1 MPNINTL
8 HPLEIFKFENLMHMQ
23 RTILLLSAVFL
34 LFSCSRNDQKSDAY
48 GNFEA
53 TEIIVSAQVPGE
65 LMSFN
70 IEEGVLLEKEAVIG
84 LIDTTD
90 LSLNKKLLLQQK
102 QTIGAQLQNIRS
114 EIDVQQQQLKNNL
127 VNQKRILNLFKE
139 GAATQKQLDDI
150 NGLVDINKKQIAA
163 THTRKEAILNQM
175 KGIDVQVEQVNRKIE
190 KCLLTNPEKGTVLVK
205 YSEAGELAGIG
216 KPLYKLADLERMK
229 LKAYISGD
237 QLAHISIGQEVE
249 VMYDDNQKENK
260 KINGVVEWISPTAE
274 FTPKTIQTKEE
285 RVNLVYAV
293 KVGVH
298 NNREIKIGM
307 PGEFNF
313 TKN

>member
-1 MPNINTL
+1 
-8 HPLEIFKFENLMHMQ
+8 MHMQ
-23 RTILLLSAVFL
+23 RTILLLSVTFL

-48 GNFEA
+48 GNFEG

-65 LMSFN
+65 LMFFD
-70 IEEGVLLEKEAVIG
+70 IEEGDLLGKGAVIG

-90 LSLNKKLLLQQK
+90 LSLSKKLLLQQK

-114 EIDVQQQQLKNNL
+114 EIEVQQQQLKNNL
-127 VNQKRILNLFKE
+127 VNQKRIQNLYNE

-163 THTRKEAILNQM
+163 THSRKEAIINQM
-175 KGIDVQVEQVNRKIE
+175 KSVDVQVEQVNRKIE
-190 KCLLTNPEKGTVLVK
+190 KCMVVNPEKGTVLVK
-205 YSEAGELAGIG
+205 YSEAGELTGTG
-216 KPLYKLADLERMK
+216 KPLYKLADLEKMK

-249 VMYDDNQKENK
+249 VMYDDNKLENK
-260 KINGVVEWISPTAE
+260 KITGIVEWISPTAE

-293 KVGVH
+293 KVSVH
-298 NNREIKIGM
+298 NNGEIKIGM

-313 TKN
+313 AKN

>member
-1 MPNINTL
+1 
-8 HPLEIFKFENLMHMQ
+8 MQ
-23 RTILLLSAVFL
+23 RTILLLSVTFL
-34 LFSCSRNDQKSDAY
+34 LFSCSRNDKKSDAY
-48 GNFEA
+48 GNFEG

-65 LMSFN
+65 LMFFN
-70 IEEGVLLEKEAVIG
+70 IEEGDLLEKGAIIG

-90 LSLNKKLLLQQK
+90 LSLSKKLLLQQK

-114 EIDVQQQQLKNNL
+114 EIEVQQQQLKNNL
-127 VNQKRILNLFKE
+127 VNQKRIQNLYNE

-163 THTRKEAILNQM
+163 IHSRKEAIINQM
-175 KGIDVQVEQVNRKIE
+175 KSVDVQVEQVNRKIE
-190 KCLLTNPEKGTVLVK
+190 KCMIVNPEKGTVLVK
-205 YSEAGELAGIG
+205 YSEAGELTGTG
-216 KPLYKLADLERMK
+216 KPLYKLADLEKMK

-249 VMYDDNQKENK
+249 VMYDDNKLENK
-260 KINGVVEWISPTAE
+260 KITGIVEWISPTAE

-293 KVGVH
+293 KVSVH
-298 NNREIKIGM
+298 NNGEIKIGM

-313 TKN
+313 AKN

>member
-1 MPNINTL
+1 
-8 HPLEIFKFENLMHMQ
+8 MHMQ
-23 RTILLLSAVFL
+23 RTILLLSVTFL

-48 GNFEA
+48 GNFEG

-65 LMSFN
+65 LMFFD
-70 IEEGVLLEKEAVIG
+70 IEEGDLLGKGAVIG

-90 LSLNKKLLLQQK
+90 LSLSKKLLLQQK

-114 EIDVQQQQLKNNL
+114 EIEVQQQQLKNNL
-127 VNQKRILNLFKE
+127 VNQKRIQNLYNE

-163 THTRKEAILNQM
+163 THSRKEAIINQM
-175 KGIDVQVEQVNRKIE
+175 KSVDVQVEQVNRKIE
-190 KCLLTNPEKGTVLVK
+190 KCMIVNPEKGTVLVK
-205 YSEAGELAGIG
+205 YSEAGELTGTG
-216 KPLYKLADLERMK
+216 KPLYKLADLEKMK

-249 VMYDDNQKENK
+249 VMYDDNKLENK
-260 KINGVVEWISPTAE
+260 KITGIVEWISPTAE

-293 KVGVH
+293 KVSVH
-298 NNREIKIGM
+298 NNGEIKIGM

-313 TKN
+313 AKN

>member
-1 MPNINTL
+1 MP
-8 HPLEIFKFENLMHMQ
+8 MQ
-23 RTILLLSAVFL
+23 RTIILFSAVLLLL
-34 LFSCSRNDQKSDAY
+34 SCSRNDKRSDAY

-65 LMSFN
+65 LMSFDL
-70 IEEGVLLEKEAVIG
+70 EEGDLLEKGAVVG

-90 LSLNKKLLLQQK
+90 LSLNKKLLYQQK
-102 QTIGAQLQNIRS
+102 QTIAAQLENIRS
-114 EIDVQQQQLKNNL
+114 EIEVQQQQLKNNL
-127 VNQKRILNLFKE
+127 VNQKRIQNLYRE

-150 NGLVDINKKQIAA
+150 NGLVNINKKQIGAIKS
-163 THTRKEAILNQM
+163 RREAVINQM
-175 KGIDVQVEQVNRKIE
+175 KGIDVQIEQINHKID
-190 KCLLTNPEKGTVLVK
+190 KCLITNPENGTVLVK

-216 KPLYKLADLERMK
+216 KPLYKLADLENMK

-237 QLAHISIGQEVE
+237 QLPHIAIGQQVE
-249 VMYDDNQKENK
+249 VMYDDNKKENK
-260 KINGVVEWISPTAE
+260 RVTGVVEWISPTAE
-274 FTPKTIQTKEE
+274 FTPKTIQTKKE

-293 KVGVH
+293 KVRIR
-298 NNREIKIGM
+298 NNGEVKIGM

>member
-1 MPNINTL
+1 
-8 HPLEIFKFENLMHMQ
+8 MHMQ
-23 RTILLLSAVFL
+23 RTILLLSVTFL

-48 GNFEA
+48 GNFEG

-65 LMSFN
+65 LMFFN
-70 IEEGVLLEKEAVIG
+70 IEEGDLLEKGAIIG

-90 LSLNKKLLLQQK
+90 LSLSKKLLLQQK

-114 EIDVQQQQLKNNL
+114 EIEVQQQQLKNNL
-127 VNQKRILNLFKE
+127 VNQKRIQNLYNE

-163 THTRKEAILNQM
+163 THSRKEAIINQM
-175 KGIDVQVEQVNRKIE
+175 KSVDVQVEQVNRKIE
-190 KCLLTNPEKGTVLVK
+190 KCMIVNPEKGTVLVK
-205 YSEAGELAGIG
+205 YSEAGELTGTG
-216 KPLYKLADLERMK
+216 KPLYKLADLEKMK

-249 VMYDDNQKENK
+249 VMYDDNKLENK
-260 KINGVVEWISPTAE
+260 KITGIVEWISPTAE

-293 KVGVH
+293 KVSVH
-298 NNREIKIGM
+298 NNGEIKIGM

-313 TKN
+313 AKN